1 MVRFGAAA
9 GIPPATAFSRS
20 RSITLD
26 NPVVTVGLRSSVRA
40 TRSRRSQGRVE
51 AGEALPEEA
60 ISPGGSSVQ
69 AVRLSTWWRRPGD
82 SLTLTARLNPR
93 QRRSFRTIGLPENR
107 PSCPGNSGRLRS
119 FNQFGR
125 SAFRAY
131 GKVPHVCSPKLTQ
144 AVCS

>member
-9 GIPPATAFSRS
+9 GIPPATASSRS

-51 AGEALPEEA
+51 AGKALPEEA

-69 AVRLSTWWRRPGD
+69 AVRLSTWWRRPGG
-82 SLTLTARLNPR
+82 SLTLTAV
-93 QRRSFRTIGLPENR
+93 SYTH
-107 PSCPGNSGRLRS
+107 LRAHET
-119 FNQFGR
+119 R
-125 SAFRAY
+125 
-131 GKVPHVCSPKLTQ
+131 HD
-144 AVCS
+144 